1 MGTVRRRLHGDGGI
15 VAVDLGHPSLHPS
28 TDLIKSI
35 VYAMSPQAVTDVW
48 VHGERVVDG
57 GRLARVDERALVAR
71 VSALTRDWRL

>member
-1 MGTVRRRLHGDGGI
+1 
-15 VAVDLGHPSLHPS
+15 GHPSLHPS

-48 VHGERVVDG
+48 VHGARVVDG